1 MAPSRAATSTKPF
14 RYCEESSQAWDPV
27 AYVADT
33 ELHERAAAFL
43 AKDEFAAAVAVSFNL
58 SPRDDYVYHAIV
70 SVTLSQVQH
79 AIGMGGANGLHTWYR
94 DLTPPPSSEAN
105 DNNGPSMTTTTTEEA
120 QKRPKALGKP
130 AAPPPKPDID
140 TYLSIFSPTTA
151 TPNILKTFALNAKKN
166 SLRASIAS
174 HLLAKRYL
182 HPALPAL
189 QVPRLKKLPSPLAP
203 YNPYLDFLAWA
214 CRNLEWAGPSP
225 ESEAVRSAHHVLPV
239 LMHHFGCVCPS
250 HEALAILK
258 HLADGR
264 DILDI
269 GSGNGYWSFMLR
281 QYCAAGSSS
290 NNSTTT
296 TSISKKA
303 SSTEQQPEQKREQ
316 KIIPID
322 NAQSSWRATWVPDTL
337 IADGASYLQ
346 KNPESK
352 DAVLLLVYPIVGG
365 GVAGGAEGGF
375 TRGLLQAYRGN
386 TLAVAG
392 TQNHNG
398 YTGFRDRVMDEFM
411 AQEAPE
417 WVKVAQVPLPS
428 FPGKDEALFVFQR
441 GARAPPKDEGA
452 SASGGSSKAEQ
463 PSAA

>member
-1 MAPSRAATSTKPF
+1 MAPGRAAAGTKPF
-14 RYCEESSQAWDPV
+14 RYCEESSPAWDPV
-27 AYVADT
+27 AYIADS

-43 AKDEFAAAVAVSFNL
+43 AKDDFASAVAVSFNL
-58 SPRDDYVYHAIV
+58 PPRDAYVYHAIV
-70 SVTLSQVQH
+70 SVTLAQVQH

-94 DLTPPPSSEAN
+94 DLTPPPPSEN
-105 DNNGPSMTTTTTEEA
+105 DNDNGAAATTTEETP
-120 QKRPKALGKP
+120 QRPKAAKALGKP
-130 AAPPPKPDID
+130 AAPPPRPDID

-258 HLADGR
+258 HVADGR
-264 DILDI
+264 DILDV

-281 QYCAAGSSS
+281 QYCSSS
-290 NNSTTT
+290 PDSTTA
-296 TSISKKA
+296 TSKSKKSPA
-303 SSTEQQPEQKREQ
+303 TEPTREQ

-322 NAQSSWRATWVPDTL
+322 NAQSAWRATWVPDTL
-337 IADGASYLQ
+337 IADGATYLR
-346 KNPESK
+346 KHPETK

-375 TRGLLQAYRGN
+375 TRGLLEAYQGD

-398 YTGFRDRVMDEFM
+398 YTGFRDRAMDEFM
-411 AQEAPE
+411 AREAPD

-441 GARAPPKDEGA
+441 GARAPPKDEG
-452 SASGGSSKAEQ
+452 GGGGGNGTVEQ

>member
-1 MAPSRAATSTKPF
+1 MAPSKAAAGTKPF
-14 RYCEESSQAWDPV
+14 RYCEESSPAWDPV
-27 AYVADT
+27 AYLANT
-33 ELHERAAAFL
+33 ELHEQAAAFL
-43 AKDEFAAAVAVSFNL
+43 AKDEFASAVAVSFNL
-58 SPRDDYVYHAIV
+58 SPRDAYVYHAIV

-94 DLTPPPSSEAN
+94 DLSPPPPSEN
-105 DNNGPSMTTTTTEEA
+105 DSTTEETQPR
-120 QKRPKALGKP
+120 QKKLGKP

-182 HPALPAL
+182 HPAL
-189 QVPRLKKLPSPLAP
+189 QIPRLKKLPSPLAP

-258 HLADGR
+258 QVADGR
-264 DILDI
+264 DILDV

-281 QYCAAGSSS
+281 QYCSSS
-290 NNSTTT
+290 SDSTITSRSKKSSTT
-296 TSISKKA
+296 
-303 SSTEQQPEQKREQ
+303 EQKREQ

-322 NAQSSWRATWVPDTL
+322 NAQSAWRATWVPDTL
-337 IADGASYLQ
+337 IADGASYLRQ
-346 KNPESK
+346 TPESR

-375 TRGLLQAYRGN
+375 TRGLLQAYKGD

-398 YTGFRDRVMDEFM
+398 YTGFRDRAMDEFM

-428 FPGKDEALFVFQR
+428 FPGKDEALFVFQQ
-441 GARAPPKDEGA
+441 GARAPPKDEG
-452 SASGGSSKAEQ
+452 GGGENGTVDQ
-463 PSAA
+463 PSPA